1 MDCLTSFSVNVLL
14 GKLVPPHGV
23 GDLSATLTEG
33 LDLAREGVVDVNRHR
48 GSCQST
54 NSLVEVSGNTRN
66 KCNQVSQ
73 GQDQLLL
80 DLLGYREQLGP
91 LQEIHQSR
99 RGTVEEAE
107 GDHQSWRVFLAQL
120 FG

>member
-1 MDCLTSFSVNVLL
+1 MDFLTSFSVNVLL

-33 LDLAREGVVDVNRHR
+33 LDLAREGVVDVDRYG
-48 GSCQST
+48 GSSQST
-54 NSLVEVSGNTRN
+54 NSLVEVSGHTRD

-91 LQEIHQSR
+91 LQKIHQSR

-107 GDHQSWRVFLAQL
+107 GDHQS
-120 FG
+120 